1 MIYIT
6 GDTHGDQYRFIYSK
20 REKTWTDADTVIVCG
35 DFGYLFLN
43 DRSENAFLDDLEKR
57 PYTLCFLDGNH
68 ENFPA
73 IFSYPEEEWC
83 GGKIHRIRKNVIHL
97 MRGQVYEIE
106 GKKIFTFGGAYSID
120 RYMRKLNYSY
130 WEEEIPNGAEYHEAI
145 YNLDRHNRK
154 VDVILSH
161 TCPREIIRIMGHYP
175 DEHDMELTGFLEFL
189 MYEIDYSKWFFGH
202 WHRDQKLTD
211 KFTALFF
218 DVIRL

>member
-1 MIYIT
+1 M
-6 GDTHGDQYRFIYSK
+6 
-20 REKTWTDADTVIVCG
+20 C
-35 DFGYLFLN
+35 
-43 DRSENAFLDDLEKR
+43 
-57 PYTLCFLDGNH
+57 
-68 ENFPA
+68 
-73 IFSYPEEEWC
+73 
-83 GGKIHRIRKNVIHL
+83 
-97 MRGQVYEIE
+97 
-106 GKKIFTFGGAYSID
+106 
-120 RYMRKLNYSY
+120 KLNYSY